1 MCTTVGVHVLIKV
14 VVADEAA
21 DLEGRSLPETVAG
34 IDGTVPQAAI
44 VDVRDRV
51 RIRKNRGREVFII
64 NSALKDVA
72 GTDKTFGEEARRVVD
87 PREAFTRIAVEV
99 LVGQLRVD
107 LSGDEGIAERVT
119 GTAGALE
126 VTCAR
131 LDLPH

>member
-1 MCTTVGVHVLIKV
+1 V

-87 PREAFTRIAVEV
+87 PREAFARIAVEV

-119 GTAGALE
+119 GAAGALE